1 MAMGGIRKIR
11 MGVNDRSVSA
21 VRVRVHEYDVRER
34 EIHEHQQ
41 YDEGYSLAQ
50 PLFHFA
56 RKINNN
62 SIFRQICV
70 YLQKEKRFKF

>member
-1 MAMGGIRKIR
+1 
-11 MGVNDRSVSA
+11 MGVSDRSVSA
-21 VRVRVHEYDVRER
+21 VGVRMHEYDVRER

-41 YDEGYSLAQ
+41 YDKGYILAQ

-62 SIFRQICV
+62 SIFRQIYV
-70 YLQKEKRFKF
+70 YLQEEKRFK